1 MAQYPQG
8 VTDYIPD
15 YQASQPDLNLL
26 ANVLQLKQTQYDQNW
41 SRLNSMYGQLLNAP
55 LTHSDSIKKRDNTFK
70 RMDFDLKRITGLDL
84 SLDQNVQQATQL
96 FRPFY
101 EDSSLMK
108 DMAFTK
114 NATFERSLGEGKR
127 YSTDEDIYSGYWGDG
142 IRAIDYKIEEFKNTP
157 YEQLTSFGDVKYTP
171 YVNVEKMARKMAED
185 MKYKVKTTT
194 PQGDWLVTEQNG
206 EQIIAPLK
214 SVFYA
219 ELGNDPRVKEFYST
233 LAYVKRKDAIASDK
247 DLPKYG
253 GNAMAAER
261 DYINENLKLLQNQ
274 TVQNRD
280 NLLNQK
286 NVNDKM
292 IEKMEKS
299 IEDGT
304 DIETTASSLER
315 YRQAN
320 DQIATLLERAD
331 QDIKM
336 LDGDMNKTLNSQ
348 GGSDLSKADLSELR
362 GRVDAVKAGSLLQE
376 DLDNAAQDFAFMN
389 YEKTYDANPF
399 AVQRQ
404 KFQYDSSLIAQR
416 ANAQKDVAYYKYL
429 LELDKIGNKAKLDS
443 GMYTK
448 KDNGEVVI
456 KEELADVQAVADM
469 MALTG
474 QTDPKKLAGAVN
486 KMFEKDA
493 SAASTTITALLDEFE
508 KEGVLSKEDMN
519 YIFGDNSI
527 KGKAKPAEEMLGK
540 GAFSKMLLQDPTI
553 AKTVK
558 DANAKIQGGERKK
571 IQAKLK
577 KGDFSDLEPEQI
589 ISLTQRMNNIIAKKK
604 DNPNIRNSGTVAKMI
619 SLGHD
624 LNDYSGYL
632 KAYKQDKK
640 NHAKEVI
647 ANMKAD
653 GFQYAEYLF
662 DENYNPRSKEEFKA
676 KVAMEHPDEVS
687 TQDGMSWGGLVN
699 SILAGGTA
707 GAVTGVLG
715 GPFAEITIPVG
726 AAAGGLIAG
735 GSYVGTGLLEWGYN
749 SLFGDSDDVELDRA
763 SYSWTGH
770 HRNVAE
776 EYQAMQDDYES
787 MVEDSRLKSPLAV
800 LNNPVGESS
809 IGLYGQFK
817 NSAVGQFLGFEKQ
830 GTGLYTANGAGI
842 TIQPGVFSPTYQ
854 HYLEVAKTLRNLD
867 TGRDD
872 GSTYISFEGVNK
884 PFLPMGKDKGIE
896 DPMENNEIWNGIWA
910 DLKQRTN
917 KKNDVLKSFQVVT
930 SPIAGQDMG
939 KAAIQFRL
947 PEEYLKKFKQD
958 EKGVGLMNKDV
969 YNDVLKNGITI
980 ITDANNLSNLT
991 MFKNSFKSREM
1002 INIERAGGE
1011 GVTYTDPR
1019 LPGYSV
1025 NYKMGNGGNIVVES
1039 VFASY
1044 DPNKGKVVFDRD
1056 IDNLSNMG
1064 VNLRAHRDAYFNNFA
1079 MQNQIS
1085 VNQTRRQYGGE

>member
-8 VTDYIPD
+8 VTDFIPD
-15 YQASQPDLNLL
+15 YQASEPDFNFL

-41 SRLNSMYGQLLNAP
+41 SRLNSMYGQILNSP
-55 LTHSDSIKKRDNTFK
+55 LTHSESIKKRDNTFK

-127 YSTDEDIYSGYWGDG
+127 YSTDEDIYSGYWADG
-142 IRAIDYKIEEFKNTP
+142 IRAIDYRIQEFKDTP

-233 LAYVKRKDAIASDK
+233 LAYIKRKDAVASEK
-247 DLPKYG
+247 DSPKYG

-261 DYINENLKLLQNQ
+261 DYINENLKVLQNQ

-280 NLLNQK
+280 SLLNQK
-286 NVNDKM
+286 SVNDKM

-320 DQIATLLERAD
+320 DQIAALLERAD

-348 GGSDLSKADLSELR
+348 GGSDLSKADLTELR

-376 DLDNAAQDFAFMN
+376 DLDNAAQDFAFIN

-429 LELDKIGNKAKLDS
+429 LELDKIGTKAKLDS

-448 KDNGEVVI
+448 KENGELVI

-469 MALTG
+469 MAKTG
-474 QTDPKKLAGAVN
+474 QTDPKKLASAVN

-527 KGKAKPAEEMLGK
+527 KGKAKNAEQMLGK
-540 GAFSKMLLQDPTI
+540 GFFTKEVLLKDPTI

-558 DANAKIQGGERKK
+558 DANAKIQSDERKK

-589 ISLTQRMNNIIAKKK
+589 VSLTQRMNDIIAKKK

-624 LNDYSGYL
+624 LNDYGGYL

-653 GFQYAEYLF
+653 GFKYADYLF
-662 DENYNPRSKEEFKA
+662 DEEFNPRSKEEFKA

-687 TQDGMSWGGLVN
+687 TQDGMSWGGFVN
-699 SILAGGTA
+699 SVLAGTTA
-707 GAVTGVLG
+707 GALTGVLG
-715 GPFAEITIPVG
+715 GPFAEITVPVG
-726 AAAGGLIAG
+726 AAAGGLTAAA
-735 GSYVGTGLLEWGYN
+735 SYVGSGLLELGYN
-749 SLFGDSDDVELDRA
+749 SLFGGTDDVELDRA

-770 HRNVAE
+770 HRNIAE

-800 LNNPVGESS
+800 LNNPVGDSS

-842 TIQPGVFSPTYQ
+842 TIEPGVFSPTYQ

-867 TGRDD
+867 TGKDD
-872 GSTYISFEGVNK
+872 GSTYISFDGVNQK
-884 PFLPMGKDKGIE
+884 FDNIS
-896 DPMENNEIWNGIWA
+896 DPVVNNEIWNGIWS

-917 KKNDVLKSFQVVT
+917 KKNEVLKSFQVVT
-930 SPIAGQDMG
+930 SPLAGEDMG

-947 PEEYLKKFKQD
+947 PEEYLKKFAQD
-958 EKGVGLMNKDV
+958 SDGKGLMNKDT
-969 YNDVLKNGITI
+969 YNKVLANGITI

-1019 LPGYSV
+1019 LPGYSL
-1025 NYKMGNGGNIVVES
+1025 NYKMAPGGNISVES
-1039 VFASY
+1039 VFATY
-1044 DPNKGKVVFDRD
+1044 DPNLKKVVFDKD

-1085 VNQTRRQYGGE
+1085 VNQTRRQYGRE

>member
-55 LTHSDSIKKRDNTFK
+55 LTHSESIKKRDNTFK
-70 RMDFDLKRITGLDL
+70 RIDFDLKRITGLDL

-142 IRAIDYKIEEFKNTP
+142 IRAIDYRIEEFKNTP

-171 YVNVEKMARKMAED
+171 YVNVEKMAREMAEK

-233 LAYVKRKDAIASDK
+233 LAYLKRKDAVASDK

-261 DYINENLKLLQNQ
+261 DYINENLKVLKNQ

-280 NLLNQK
+280 GLLNQK
-286 NVNDKM
+286 KVNDKM

-304 DIETTASSLER
+304 DIETTESSLER

-320 DQIATLLERAD
+320 DQIAKLLEQSE
-331 QDIKM
+331 QDLKL
-336 LDGDMNKTLNSQ
+336 LDGDLNKTLNSQ
-348 GGSDLSKADLSELR
+348 GGSDLSKADLTELR
-362 GRVDAVKAGSLLQE
+362 GRVDAVKAGVLLQE
-376 DLDNAAQDFAFMN
+376 DLDNAANDFAYMN

-404 KFQYDSSLIAQR
+404 KFQYDSSLISQR
-416 ANAQKDVAYYKYL
+416 ADAQKDVAYYKYL
-429 LELDKIGNKAKLDS
+429 LDLDKIGIKAKLDS
-443 GMYTK
+443 GLYRT
-448 KDNGEVVI
+448 DENGNLVM
-456 KEELADVQAVADM
+456 KEEFADIQAVADM
-469 MALTG
+469 MAKTK
-474 QTDPKKLAGAVN
+474 QTDPTKLASAVN

-493 SAASTTITALLDEFE
+493 AAASTTITALLDEFE
-508 KEGVLSKEDMN
+508 KEGVLSKEDMA
-519 YIFGDNSI
+519 YIFGDKSI
-527 KGKAKPAEEMLGK
+527 KGKSKPLEEEWFGK
-540 GAFSKMLLQDPTI
+540 GMAEILMKDPKT
-553 AKTVK
+553 AKSFK
-558 DANAKIQGGERKK
+558 AMNAQMQEDERKK
-571 IQAKLK
+571 IQTKLK
-577 KGDFSDLEPEQI
+577 KGDFSSLEPEQI
-589 ISLTQRMNNIIAKKK
+589 ISLTQRMNDIIAKKK
-604 DNPNIRNSGTVAKMI
+604 DNPNVRNSKVVAKMI

-624 LNDYSGYL
+624 LQDYSGYL

-640 NHAKEVI
+640 MHAEEVI

-662 DENYNPRSKEEFKA
+662 DENYNPRSKEDFKA

-687 TQDGMSWGGLVN
+687 TQDGMSWGGFANAVLGAGSVGAGLG
-699 SILAGGTA
+699 LA
-707 GAVTGVLG
+707 G
-715 GPFAEITIPVG
+715 GPFAEITVP
-726 AAAGGLIAG
+726 AGGLVGMASGAIG
-735 GSYVGTGLLEWGYN
+735 YLGSGVLEWGYN

-776 EYQAMQDDYES
+776 EYEAMQDNYES

-800 LNNPVGESS
+800 LNNPVGQQPLD
-809 IGLYGQFK
+809 LYGQFK

-842 TIQPGVFSPTYQ
+842 TVQPGLFSPTYQ

-867 TGRDD
+867 TGKDD
-872 GSTYISFEGVNK
+872 GSTYISFQGVNT
-884 PFLPMGKDKGIE
+884 PFGEIKG
-896 DPMENNEIWNGIWA
+896 DPADNNEIWNGIWA

-930 SPIAGQDMG
+930 SPIAGDDMG

-947 PEEYLKKFKQD
+947 PEEYLKRFKQD
-958 EKGVGLMNKDV
+958 DKGVGLLDKDN
-969 YNDVLKNGITI
+969 YNLVLKNGITI
-980 ITDANNLSNLT
+980 ITDANNLLNLT
-991 MFKNSFKSREM
+991 MFKNSFKSREL
-1002 INIERAGGE
+1002 INIERAGSE

-1025 NYKMGNGGNIVVES
+1025 NYKMGTGNNIVVEQA
-1039 VFASY
+1039 FASY
-1044 DPNKGKVVFDRD
+1044 DPNKGKVVFDKD

-1064 VNLRAHRDAYFNNFA
+1064 VNLRAHREAYFNNFA

-1085 VNQTRRQYGGE
+1085 VNQTRRQYGRK